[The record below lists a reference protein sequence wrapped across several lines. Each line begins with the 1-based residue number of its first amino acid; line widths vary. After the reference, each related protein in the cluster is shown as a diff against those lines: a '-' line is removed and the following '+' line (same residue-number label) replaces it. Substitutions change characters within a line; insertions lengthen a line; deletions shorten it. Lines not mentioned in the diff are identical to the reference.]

1 MTAVLHAALVTGEHH
16 RGERLRPDR
25 HREKV
30 IAENA
35 LLDQFAQRFDFA
47 VVRCLAI
54 VLHQARRKA
63 RGLAPVLEAGARQR
77 LAQERGLI
85 DRQDVADHDLH
96 AFAQRIGIVPNSAKV
111 YWTGPVFRPYGAR
124 HHKANRAGV
133 LMKSKTKTWLGVG
146 AFVVAGVNGAAAERP
161 MLDRSVS
168 KIALTRALAPT
179 DVSAAKRGGGEG
191 GEQGERGAKKA
202 KKKQGAEGGEGGAKD
217 ANLPPDLDFA
227 LKIAQIRGH
236 LLVGDE
242 LVKQGEWAAALPH
255 FLHPSEELYGPIRG
269 RLKDYNTPQFASA
282 LKSLANAVKQK
293 KGGDDYS
300 NAGKQ
305 VEDALAAAD
314 AGVKAKQASDG
325 FVVETALELLK
336 SATGEYKQA
345 IVKGRIAKPVE
356 YQDARGFVWQAE
368 KMIKAAARGLEKK
381 NADALKQVRAG
392 FAELKQ
398 AWPAAM
404 PPQTPVKDY
413 AALLSDVS
421 RIELSI
427 GKLM

>member
-1 MTAVLHAALVTGEHH
+1 
-16 RGERLRPDR
+16 
-25 HREKV
+25 
-30 IAENA
+30 
-35 LLDQFAQRFDFA
+35 
-47 VVRCLAI
+47 
-54 VLHQARRKA
+54 
-63 RGLAPVLEAGARQR
+63 
-77 LAQERGLI
+77 
-85 DRQDVADHDLH
+85 
-96 AFAQRIGIVPNSAKV
+96 
-111 YWTGPVFRPYGAR
+111 
-124 HHKANRAGV
+124 
-133 LMKSKTKTWLGVG
+133 MKSKTKIWLGVG

-191 GEQGERGAKKA
+191 GEQGEGGAKKA

-300 NAGKQ
+300 KAGKQ

-314 AGVKAKQASDG
+314 AGVKAKQASDS
-325 FVVETALELLK
+325 FVLETVLELLM
-336 SATGEYKQA
+336 SATNEYKQA

-368 KMIKAAARGLEKK
+368 KMIEAVAPGLAKK

-392 FAELKQ
+392 FAELKKT
-398 AWPAAM
+398 WPAAM